1 MDQQET
7 VGTSV
12 RRANVFQNERGSS
25 LFMEEVNCAWKGE
38 LQESYNVLS
47 DPFGH
52 PPDVSSIDIIPNVF
66 SDFSAQGPNNQFLCV
81 STVGLEVS
89 ASCKKRRTMR
99 TVCSRF
105 EGVNS
110 GLGTIT
116 VGATSS
122 PQLNVGAAPVF
133 SNDASHPAS
142 EDNVAPLWFETRY
155 DAVIVDNCWDM
166 FIS

>member
-7 VGTSV
+7 MGTSV

-38 LQESYNVLS
+38 LQESYNDASMMSYLMEDTTELTLETKNVAVLS

-89 ASCKKRRTMR
+89 ASC
-99 TVCSRF
+99 
-105 EGVNS
+105 
-110 GLGTIT
+110 
-116 VGATSS
+116 ATSS

-133 SNDASHPAS
+133 SNDASH
-142 EDNVAPLWFETRY
+142 
-155 DAVIVDNCWDM
+155 
-166 FIS
+166 